1 MYQVSLAVN
10 QVQSDKCRKK
20 EMVFLNYFM
29 ASFSLYTTSPNA
41 LRWTWNTYITLFC
54 FVSSLSRTVTGLSG
68 KRCVHIQSVQ
78 LLRDK
83 VEKRKS
89 RPHLVMIN
97 HETTD
102 HRQRTLISHW
112 SLKGRGSEKN
122 EDQVS
127 TGVTGGRAQNTK
139 LTTTFKIKNI
149 HKLQIH
155 IKYKFILKPTEM
167 SFTEIKWPITQ
178 PCSFQLINNNES
190 NPVLYFYPSLND
202 LISPKPHLPKFFQ

>member
-1 MYQVSLAVN
+1 MQ
-10 QVQSDKCRKK
+10 K
-20 EMVFLNYFM
+20 EINVLKLFQHFHH
-29 ASFSLYTTSPNA
+29 FSLYTTSPHA
-41 LRWTWNTYITLFC
+41 LRRTWNTYITLFC

-68 KRCVHIQSVQ
+68 KRCVQIQSVQ

-102 HRQRTLISHW
+102 HHQRTLISHW

-127 TGVTGGRAQNTK
+127 TGATGGRAQNTK
-139 LTTTFKIKNI
+139 LTMFKMENI

-155 IKYKFILKPTEM
+155 FEACRNGP
-167 SFTEIKWPITQ
+167 SPN
-178 PCSFQLINNNES
+178 QL
-190 NPVLYFYPSLND
+190 PAD
-202 LISPKPHLPKFFQ
+202 LQ